1 MRVNRIIVIQ
11 GIRIKTKAI
20 PKRMLASMWRELSS
34 KPFPKVKA
42 FQLKDED
49 FNRVL
54 RLRSCVEDE
63 QRELREWNTILKT
76 EGTDACVYNADETSG
91 FEYTILV
98 RENPYHSLGDI
109 IRHELCHILRGD
121 L

>member
-1 MRVNRIIVIQ
+1 MVVIQ

-20 PKRMLASMWRELSS
+20 PKRQLESMWRELSS

-49 FNRVL
+49 FERVL
-54 RLRSCVEDE
+54 RLRGCAEDE
-63 QRELREWNTILKT
+63 QREMQEWNTILTT
-76 EGTDACVYNADETSG
+76 EGTDACVFNAEEASG
-91 FEYTILV
+91 FDYTILV

-109 IRHELCHILRGD
+109 IRHELSHIVKGD

>member
-49 FNRVL
+49 FDRVL
-54 RLRSCVEDE
+54 RLRSCAEDE
-63 QRELREWNTILKT
+63 RRELQEWNTILPT
-76 EGTDACVYNADETSG
+76 EGTDACVFNAQETSG
-91 FEYTILV
+91 FDYIILV
-98 RENPYHSLGDI
+98 RENHFHSLGDI
-109 IRHELCHILRGD
+109 IRHELSHIVKGD
-121 L
+121 